1 MSSVVFVL
9 KLLGKSS
16 HLKIISTARR
26 EREDASHLL
35 VDEHVGFGAFD
46 VSVRDPLHVV
56 VRAKKP
62 SRSVNFG
69 GAGGRAFPEGDKVT
83 TGVVHAQMRDDG
95 DQMVNVVA
103 RSEKPIFGIAQD
115 RRGRS
120 TGERRSSLL
129 RPPARE
135 TVESDSAS
143 VLVVEIHEHGETAR
157 LDTRF
162 GRRGRRLRGRV
173 TVGEWAALNSREGKT
188 SSVFGHGAV
197 GGDMIKTTAAAS

>member
-62 SRSVNFG
+62 SAEAKTKTDYELQVSCLSR
-69 GAGGRAFPEGDKVT
+69 K
-83 TGVVHAQMRDDG
+83 
-95 DQMVNVVA
+95 
-103 RSEKPIFGIAQD
+103 
-115 RRGRS
+115 
-120 TGERRSSLL
+120 
-129 RPPARE
+129 RP
-135 TVESDSAS
+135 
-143 VLVVEIHEHGETAR
+143 
-157 LDTRF
+157 
-162 GRRGRRLRGRV
+162 
-173 TVGEWAALNSREGKT
+173 
-188 SSVFGHGAV
+188 
-197 GGDMIKTTAAAS
+197 